1 MGAHAAGLKRPVAIA
16 SRTGLSDDRGQKR
29 GPRSDGLP
37 VQQARNAMRG
47 MMMDRPLLI
56 SQLVAYSARFH
67 RHAEIVSRTIEGG
80 IHRYRYPDLESRA
93 KRLAK
98 ALQRHGVSL
107 GDRVATLAWNGYR
120 HLELYFGVSGMGAVC
135 HTINP
140 RLFHDQL
147 RYIVNHAEDQ
157 LVFLDL
163 TFVPLVE
170 KLAAEFKP
178 VRHYVI
184 MTDRAHMPTTTLPNV
199 LCYEELIAAEDDD
212 YAWPDFDENTASS
225 LCYTSGTTGNPKGAL
240 FSHRSTVLHA
250 FEACRADG
258 VGISMRDSLCPVVP
272 MFHANA
278 WATPYAA
285 AMSGAKLVFPGAALD
300 GKSLF
305 ELFEQEKVTLSFG
318 VPTVW
323 LALLKYLDESKSR
336 PTTLKRTLI
345 GGSAVPLA
353 MIETFEERYGVE
365 VVQGWGMTEMSP
377 VGTCTTLTPELAALP
392 AAERYR
398 IKAKQGRAIYTV
410 ELKIVDAEGREQPHD
425 GIAMGEILAR
435 GPWVISGYYKD
446 PAATA
451 AAFEN
456 GWLRTGDV
464 ATIDEDGYVQVVDR
478 SKDVI
483 KSGGEWISS
492 IDVENAAI
500 GHPAIAEAAVIGL
513 PHPRWGE
520 RPLLIVALREGK
532 EGDKADILRHL
543 GEHLAKWQ
551 LPDDVVFVG
560 EIPHTATGKILKT
573 RLREMFR
580 DHKLAAG

>member
-1 MGAHAAGLKRPVAIA
+1 
-16 SRTGLSDDRGQKR
+16 
-29 GPRSDGLP
+29 
-37 VQQARNAMRG
+37 MRG

-56 SQLVAYSARFH
+56 SQLVAYSAAYH
-67 RHAEIVSRTIEGG
+67 RDAEIVSRAIEGG
-80 IHRYRYPDLESRA
+80 IHRYRYPDLEGRA

-98 ALQRHGVSL
+98 ALQRHGVRL
-107 GDRVATLAWNGYR
+107 GDRVATLAWNSYR
-120 HLELYFGVSGMGAVC
+120 HLELYFGISGMGAVC

-147 RYIVNHAEDQ
+147 RYIVNHAEDK
-157 LVFLDL
+157 LLFLDL

-184 MTDRAHMPTTTLPNV
+184 MTDRAHMPATTLPDT
-199 LCYEELIAAEDDD
+199 LCYEELIAGESND
-212 YAWPDFDENTASS
+212 YSWPDFDENTASS

-250 FEACRADG
+250 FEACRCDG
-258 VGISMRDSLCPVVP
+258 VAISMHDSLCPVVP

-305 ELFEQEKVTLSFG
+305 ELFEAERVTCSFG
-318 VPTVW
+318 VPTIW
-323 LALLKYLDESKSR
+323 LALLKYLDDSKQR
-336 PTTLKRTLI
+336 PSTLKRTLI

-353 MIETFEERYGVE
+353 MIKEFEERYGVE
-365 VVQGWGMTEMSP
+365 VIQGWGMTEMSP
-377 VGTCTTLTPELAALP
+377 VGTLTTLKPTLAALP
-392 AAERYR
+392 AAARY
-398 IKAKQGRAIYTV
+398 KYKVKQGRPIYTV
-410 ELKIVDAEGREQPHD
+410 DLKIVDAEGKVQPHD
-425 GIAMGEILAR
+425 GVAMGEILVR
-435 GPWVISGYYKD
+435 GPWIISGYYND
-446 PAATA
+446 EAASA
-451 AAFEN
+451 AAFDEA

-464 ATIDEDGYVQVVDR
+464 ATVDEDGYVQVVDR
-478 SKDVI
+478 RKDVI

-520 RPLLIVALREGK
+520 RPLLVVAPREGK
-532 EGDKADILRHL
+532 TPDRADILRFL
-543 GEHLAKWQ
+543 GNHLAKWQ
-551 LPDDVVFVG
+551 LPDDVVFVP

-573 RLREMFR
+573 KLREMFR
-580 DHKLAAG
+580 DHKLAAE

>member
-1 MGAHAAGLKRPVAIA
+1 
-16 SRTGLSDDRGQKR
+16 
-29 GPRSDGLP
+29 
-37 VQQARNAMRG
+37 MRG

-56 SQLVAYSARFH
+56 SQLVAYAARYH
-67 RHAEIVSRTIEGG
+67 RDAEIVSRAIEGG
-80 IHRYRYPDLESRA
+80 IHRYRYGDLEARA

-98 ALQRHGVSL
+98 ALQRLDVGR
-107 GDRVATLAWNGYR
+107 GDRVATLACNSYR
-120 HLELYFGVSGMGAVC
+120 HLELYFAISGMGAVC

-140 RLFHDQL
+140 RLFPDQL
-147 RYIVNHAEDQ
+147 RYIVNHAEDR
-157 LVFLDL
+157 LLFVDL

-184 MTDRAHMPTTTLPNV
+184 MTDRAHMPQTSLPNV
-199 LCYEELIAAEDDD
+199 LCYEELIAGETDN
-212 YAWPDFDENTASS
+212 YSWPDFEENTASS

-250 FEACRADG
+250 FESCRSDG
-258 VGISMRDSLCPVVP
+258 VAISMHDSLCPVVP

-305 ELFEQEKVTLSFG
+305 ELFEAERVTCSFG
-318 VPTVW
+318 VPTIW
-323 LALLKYLDESKSR
+323 LALLKYLDDSKQRLS
-336 PTTLKRTLI
+336 TLKRTLI

-353 MIETFEERYGVE
+353 MIKEFEERYGVT
-365 VVQGWGMTEMSP
+365 VIQGWGMTEMSP
-377 VGTCTTLTPELAALP
+377 VGTLSTLKPRIAALP
-392 AAERYR
+392 VGELYRY
-398 IKAKQGRAIYTV
+398 KAKQGRPIYTV
-410 ELKIVDAEGREQPHD
+410 ELKIVDADGKEQPHD
-425 GIAMGEILAR
+425 GVAMGEVMVR
-435 GPWVISGYYKD
+435 GPWIISGYYKD
-446 PAATA
+446 QAASA
-451 AAFEN
+451 AAFDDA

-464 ATIDEDGYVQVVDR
+464 ATVDEDGYVQVVDR
-478 SKDVI
+478 RKDVI

-513 PHPRWGE
+513 LHPRWGE
-520 RPLLIVALREGK
+520 RPLLIVAPREGAAQ
-532 EGDKADILRHL
+532 DKDDILRYL
-543 GEHLAKWQ
+543 GNHLAKWQ
-551 LPDDVVFVG
+551 LPDDVVFVA

-573 RLREMFR
+573 KLREMFK
-580 DHKLAAG
+580 DHQLGAG

>member
-1 MGAHAAGLKRPVAIA
+1 
-16 SRTGLSDDRGQKR
+16 
-29 GPRSDGLP
+29 
-37 VQQARNAMRG
+37 MRG

-56 SQLVAYSARFH
+56 SQLVAYAARYH
-67 RHAEIVSRTIEGG
+67 RDAEIVSRAIEGG
-80 IHRYRYPDLESRA
+80 IHRYRYPDLEARA

-98 ALQRHGVSL
+98 AMRRLGVGS
-107 GDRVATLAWNGYR
+107 GDRVATLAWNTYR
-120 HLELYFGVSGMGAVC
+120 HLELYFGVSGMGSVC

-147 RYIVNHAEDQ
+147 RYIVNHAEDK

-163 TFVPLVE
+163 TFVPLME
-170 KLAAEFKP
+170 KLAAEWKP

-184 MTDRAHMPTTTLPNV
+184 MTDRAHMPTTSLPNV
-199 LCYEELIAAEDDD
+199 LCYEELIAGESDD
-212 YAWPDFDENTASS
+212 YLWPEFDENTASS

-250 FEACRADG
+250 FESCRSDG
-258 VGISMRDSLCPVVP
+258 VAISMHDSLCPVVP

-305 ELFEQEKVTLSFG
+305 ELFEAERVTCSFG
-318 VPTVW
+318 VPTIW
-323 LALLKYLDESKSR
+323 LALLKYLDDSKQR

-353 MIETFEERYGVE
+353 MIKEFEERYGVE
-365 VVQGWGMTEMSP
+365 VIQGWGMTEMSP
-377 VGTCTTLTPELAALP
+377 VGTLSTLKPRIAELP
-392 AAERYR
+392 VGERYR
-398 IKAKQGRAIYTV
+398 YKAKQGRPIYTV
-410 ELKIVDAEGREQPHD
+410 ELKIVDAEGKEQPHD
-425 GIAMGEILAR
+425 GVAMGEMLVR
-435 GPWVISGYYKD
+435 GPWVISGYYND
-446 PAATA
+446 APASA
-451 AAFEN
+451 AAFDEA

-464 ATIDEDGYVQVVDR
+464 ATVDEDGYVQVVDR
-478 SKDVI
+478 RKDVI

-520 RPLLIVALREGK
+520 RPLLIVAPREGAAR
-532 EGDKADILRHL
+532 DKDDILRYL
-543 GEHLAKWQ
+543 RTHLANWQ
-551 LPDDVVFVG
+551 LPDDVVFVA

-573 RLREMFR
+573 KLREMFK
-580 DHKLAAG
+580 DHQLARPS